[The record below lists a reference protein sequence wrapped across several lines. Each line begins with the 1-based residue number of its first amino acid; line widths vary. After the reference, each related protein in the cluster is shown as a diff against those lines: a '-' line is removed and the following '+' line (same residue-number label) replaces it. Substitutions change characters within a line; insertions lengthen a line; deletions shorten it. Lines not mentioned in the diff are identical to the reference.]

1 MAARFFHRFQK
12 IQALMGENN
21 LDLLLVANREN
32 LIYFTGLTQI
42 ECLAVL
48 IPREG
53 DPCAVTLW
61 LDAEYVQQG
70 SGLTTYGY
78 LFPQES
84 LGSKLVE
91 RIKAYGF
98 RAPRIGFERYFVPY
112 AVYEALRQSFPETH
126 FVNAADLFYRV
137 RAIKEPEEVEKIRQ
151 AAAAAC
157 RGMEAAIGAVKPG
170 VTELDVLAEAEYAM
184 LKAGSEGSPFRP
196 QIVSG
201 ERTLLTHPCASH
213 REVRSGEV
221 VVIHLGATYEGYC
234 AKVCRTVAI
243 GDISPGQE
251 RVYSLLVEAQKK
263 AIAALKPGA
272 RSWEVDAAAREVIR
286 TAGYEEYYLDV
297 VGYGVGLRQSE
308 FYPIIGKG
316 RTELIEAGMVVD
328 LLLPTIYR
336 RDIGGPRV
344 TDVIYVGPAGNEI
357 LTDYPRELFKVDVE

>member
-1 MAARFFHRFQK
+1 MAPRFAQRFKK
-12 IQALMGENN
+12 IQTLMADTD
-21 LDLLLVANREN
+21 LDLLLVTNREN

-53 DPCAVTLW
+53 EPCAVTLW
-61 LDAEYVQQG
+61 LDAEYVQQEA
-70 SGLTTYGY
+70 GLTTYGY
-78 LFPQES
+78 FFPRES

-98 RAPRIGFERYFVPY
+98 KAPRIGFERYFVPY
-112 AVYEALRQSFPETH
+112 AVYDALRQAFPEEN
-126 FVNAADLFYRV
+126 FIGAADLFYRV
-137 RAIKEPEEVEKIRQ
+137 RSIKEPEEVELIRR
-151 AAAAAC
+151 AAHAAC
-157 RGMEAAIGAVKPG
+157 RGMEAAIKAVRPG
-170 VTELDVLAEAEYAM
+170 VTELDILAEAEYAM
-184 LKAGSEGSPFRP
+184 LKAGSGGSPFRP

-213 REVRSGEV
+213 KKIQPGEV

-234 AKVCRTVAI
+234 AKMCRTVAV

-251 RVYSLLVEAQKK
+251 EVYRVLVEAQEK
-263 AIAALKPGA
+263 AISVLRPGA
-272 RSWEVDAAAREVIR
+272 RSWEVDAAAREVIKR
-286 TAGYEEYYLDV
+286 AGYEEYYLDV

-316 RTELIEAGMVVD
+316 RTEIIEADMVVD

-336 RDIGGPRV
+336 RDIGGPRI
-344 TDVIYVGPAGNEI
+344 TDVIYVGEEGNEI
-357 LTDYPRELFKVDVE
+357 LTDYPRELVKV